1 MTVGSQSS
9 HTKRNEAE
17 KWPPAGQSV
26 GSVHVGDR
34 TYPLVS
40 ESRCKTCMSPNRLL
54 IETAIVK
61 GAGYVAV
68 ADRYKDE
75 AIPARGIKRH
85 FRRGHLPLLAD
96 AVHKLKTEEAE
107 RRGQIVDEA
116 ATNLATLLHVARLI
130 VGKVYEDVVLG
141 KVHPTLRDGI
151 QFSKLLLEADGH
163 AADVDWMV
171 VDRGF
176 TAFLAIAEA
185 LMDNHAY
192 EELTQRV
199 TSHPDIGPL
208 QDRRKR

>member
-1 MTVGSQSS
+1 MASLPSDSRGSV
-9 HTKRNEAE
+9 EE

-40 ESRCKTCMSPNRLL
+40 ESRCKTCRSPNRLE
-54 IETAIVK
+54 IETAILS

-68 ADRYKDE
+68 ADLYKDE
-75 AIPARGIKRH
+75 AIPPRGIKRH

-96 AVHKLKTEEAE
+96 AVHKLKREEAE
-107 RRGQIVDEA
+107 RRGRIVDEA
-116 ATNLATLLHVARLI
+116 ATNLATLLQVARLI
-130 VGKVYEDVVLG
+130 VGKVYEDVVSG

-151 QFSKLLLEADGH
+151 QFSKLLLQADGH
-163 AADVDWMV
+163 AADVDWMI

-176 TAFLAIAEA
+176 TAFLAIAEG
-185 LMDNHAY
+185 LMDDHAY

-199 TSHPDIGPL
+199 TSHPDMGPL
-208 QDRRKR
+208 LERRKR